1 MRGSFFVGADHSPK
15 FEVREMTFGPLG
27 PRDVLV
33 NNKACGICGTD
44 VHIYNWDPW
53 AQEHI
58 KPPMV
63 IGHEYVGEVA
73 ELGAG
78 VTGLRVGQRVSG
90 EGHITCGRCRNCHT
104 GNIQWCKDT
113 KGVGVDRDGAFAEYV
128 CIPESNVIIID
139 ESLDEDVVAFFDAF
153 GNATH
158 TALMWNLV
166 GEDVLITGAGP
177 IGIIAVGQVRNPNG
191 VTNLGDNYY
200 QAGEGSGGLSISLL
214 GGALVGCLLG
224 AIAGYFG
231 GVVDT
236 VIMRFNDILMAI
248 PRIVLAISIASALGP
263 GLTNAMI
270 AVAISSV
277 PNFARI
283 VRAST
288 LTIKDQ
294 EYIEAAHCIEAKN
307 SRIIFCHIFPN
318 VLAPIIV
325 QATLG
330 VGTAIILAASLSF
343 LGLGVQP
350 PTPEWG
356 SMLSAARTYMR
367 DYPYMVIFPGLAI
380 MVTVLA
386 LNLFGDGLR
395 DALDPKLKK

>member
-1 MRGSFFVGADHSPK
+1 MSKEVQKQRKKRSQASETWKRLRKNRLAVLGLAILLIIFLLAIFAEQIAPYPYDLQDYGASFQTPNVQHLF
-15 FEVREMTFGPLG
+15 
-27 PRDVLV
+27 
-33 NNKACGICGTD
+33 GTD
-44 VHIYNWDPW
+44 NYGRDILSR
-53 AQEHI
+53 
-58 KPPMV
+58 V
-63 IGHEYVGEVA
+63 IFG
-73 ELGAG
+73 
-78 VTGLRVGQRVSG
+78 TRVSL
-90 EGHITCGRCRNCHT
+90 
-104 GNIQWCKDT
+104 K
-113 KGVGVDRDGAFAEYV
+113 
-128 CIPESNVIIID
+128 
-139 ESLDEDVVAFFDAF
+139 
-153 GNATH
+153 
-158 TALMWNLV
+158 
-166 GEDVLITGAGP
+166 
-177 IGIIAVGQVRNPNG
+177 IGF
-191 VTNLGDNYY
+191 
-200 QAGEGSGGLSISLL
+200 ISLM
-214 GGALVGCLLG
+214 GGALVGCILG
-224 AIAGYFG
+224 AISGYFG
-231 GVVDT
+231 GIVDT
-236 VIMRFNDILMAI
+236 IIMRFTDVLMAI

-270 AVAISSV
+270 AVAISSI

-294 EYIEAAHCIEAKN
+294 EYIEASHCIGESN
-307 SRIIFCHIFPN
+307 FGIILHHVFPN

-356 SMLSAARTYMR
+356 SMLSMARTYMR

>member
-1 MRGSFFVGADHSPK
+1 MSTENNTKNKKRSHAAETWKRLKKNHLAI
-15 FEVREMTFGPLG
+15 LG
-27 PRDVLV
+27 LV
-33 NNKACGICGTD
+33 ILFAIFLLA
-44 VHIYNWDPW
+44 I
-53 AQEHI
+53 
-58 KPPMV
+58 
-63 IGHEYVGEVA
+63 
-73 ELGAG
+73 
-78 VTGLRVGQRVSG
+78 
-90 EGHITCGRCRNCHT
+90 
-104 GNIQWCKDT
+104 
-113 KGVGVDRDGAFAEYV
+113 FAEQIAPFSY
-128 CIPESNVIIID
+128 EAQDYSA
-139 ESLDEDVVAFFDAF
+139 AFQRP
-153 GNATH
+153 NATH
-158 TALMWNLV
+158 LFGT
-166 GEDVLITGAGP
+166 
-177 IGIIAVGQVRNPNG
+177 
-191 VTNLGDNYY
+191 DNY
-200 QAGEGSGGLSISLL
+200 GRDILSRVIYGTRVSLKIGFISLM
-214 GGALVGCLLG
+214 GGAFVGCVLG
-224 AIAGYFG
+224 AISGYFG
-231 GVVDT
+231 GAVDT
-236 VIMRFNDILMAI
+236 VIMRFTDILMAI

-294 EYIEAAHCIEAKN
+294 EYVEAAQCIGAN
-307 SRIIFCHIFPN
+307 NFHIIMQHVFPN
-318 VLAPIIV
+318 ILAPIIV

-356 SMLSAARTYMR
+356 GMLSAARTYMR
-367 DYPYMVIFPGLAI
+367 DYPHMVIFPGLAI

>member
-1 MRGSFFVGADHSPK
+1 MST
-15 FEVREMTFGPLG
+15 EVRKQGKKRSQASETWKRLRKNRLAVLG
-27 PRDVLV
+27 LAILLMIFLLAIFAEQIAPCPYDLQDYSASFQTP
-33 NNKACGICGTD
+33 NAQHLFGTD
-44 VHIYNWDPW
+44 NYGRDILSR
-53 AQEHI
+53 
-58 KPPMV
+58 V
-63 IGHEYVGEVA
+63 IFG
-73 ELGAG
+73 
-78 VTGLRVGQRVSG
+78 TRVSL
-90 EGHITCGRCRNCHT
+90 
-104 GNIQWCKDT
+104 K
-113 KGVGVDRDGAFAEYV
+113 
-128 CIPESNVIIID
+128 
-139 ESLDEDVVAFFDAF
+139 
-153 GNATH
+153 
-158 TALMWNLV
+158 
-166 GEDVLITGAGP
+166 
-177 IGIIAVGQVRNPNG
+177 IGF
-191 VTNLGDNYY
+191 
-200 QAGEGSGGLSISLL
+200 ISLM
-214 GGALVGCLLG
+214 GGALVGCILG
-224 AIAGYFG
+224 AISGYFG
-231 GVVDT
+231 GIVDT
-236 VIMRFNDILMAI
+236 VIMRFTDVLMAI

-270 AVAISSV
+270 AVAISSI

-288 LTIKDQ
+288 LTIMDQ
-294 EYIEAAHCIEAKN
+294 EYIEASRCIGESN
-307 SRIIFCHIFPN
+307 FGIILHHVFPN

-356 SMLSAARTYMR
+356 SMLSMARTYMR

>member
-1 MRGSFFVGADHSPK
+1 M
-15 FEVREMTFGPLG
+15 
-27 PRDVLV
+27 
-33 NNKACGICGTD
+33 
-44 VHIYNWDPW
+44 
-53 AQEHI
+53 
-58 KPPMV
+58 
-63 IGHEYVGEVA
+63 
-73 ELGAG
+73 
-78 VTGLRVGQRVSG
+78 
-90 EGHITCGRCRNCHT
+90 
-104 GNIQWCKDT
+104 
-113 KGVGVDRDGAFAEYV
+113 
-128 CIPESNVIIID
+128 
-139 ESLDEDVVAFFDAF
+139 
-153 GNATH
+153 
-158 TALMWNLV
+158 
-166 GEDVLITGAGP
+166 
-177 IGIIAVGQVRNPNG
+177 
-191 VTNLGDNYY
+191 
-200 QAGEGSGGLSISLL
+200 
-214 GGALVGCLLG
+214 GGALVGCILG
-224 AIAGYFG
+224 AISGYFG
-231 GVVDT
+231 GIVDT
-236 VIMRFNDILMAI
+236 VIMRFTDVLMAI

-270 AVAISSV
+270 AVAISSI

-294 EYIEAAHCIEAKN
+294 EYIEASRCIGESN
-307 SRIIFCHIFPN
+307 FGIIQHHVFPN

-356 SMLSAARTYMR
+356 SMLSMARTYMR

>member
-1 MRGSFFVGADHSPK
+1 MSTLGKNTGKKRSQAYETWRHLKKNGLAMTGLVILAIIILLAIFADYIAPYPYDLQDYGAVHQTPSLQHL
-15 FEVREMTFGPLG
+15 F
-27 PRDVLV
+27 
-33 NNKACGICGTD
+33 GTD
-44 VHIYNWDPW
+44 NLGRDIFSRVIY
-53 AQEHI
+53 
-58 KPPMV
+58 
-63 IGHEYVGEVA
+63 G
-73 ELGAG
+73 
-78 VTGLRVGQRVSG
+78 TRVSL
-90 EGHITCGRCRNCHT
+90 
-104 GNIQWCKDT
+104 Q
-113 KGVGVDRDGAFAEYV
+113 
-128 CIPESNVIIID
+128 
-139 ESLDEDVVAFFDAF
+139 
-153 GNATH
+153 
-158 TALMWNLV
+158 
-166 GEDVLITGAGP
+166 
-177 IGIIAVGQVRNPNG
+177 IGF
-191 VTNLGDNYY
+191 
-200 QAGEGSGGLSISLL
+200 ISLL
-214 GGALVGCLLG
+214 GGALVGCFLG

-231 GVVDT
+231 GAVDS
-236 VIMRFNDILMAI
+236 VIMRFCDILMAI

-277 PNFARI
+277 PNFARV

-288 LTIKDQ
+288 LTVKDQ
-294 EYIEAAHCIEAKN
+294 EYIEASRCIGAKN
-307 SRIIFCHIFPN
+307 LRIIMRHIFPN

-367 DYPYMVIFPGLAI
+367 DYPHMVIFPGLAI